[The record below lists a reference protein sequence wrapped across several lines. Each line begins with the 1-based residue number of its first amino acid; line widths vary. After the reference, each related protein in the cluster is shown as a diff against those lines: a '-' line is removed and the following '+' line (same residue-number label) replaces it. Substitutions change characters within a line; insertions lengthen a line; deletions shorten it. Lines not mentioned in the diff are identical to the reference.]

1 MREKDANVKY
11 ISLFR
16 FALALGIE
24 TKSQI
29 NLMVKPTNSKSHIMN
44 HMFCFFSHLVHGN
57 TREILRSLFKEK
69 IEK

>member
-29 NLMVKPTNSKSHIMN
+29 NLMVKPKGLILNSNIFTNFLRKNKRQYDVI
-44 HMFCFFSHLVHGN
+44 
-57 TREILRSLFKEK
+57 ILLEYSANILTNM
-69 IEK
+69 